1 MDVFLILVLLFYSLN
16 FFTALKTN
24 FELST
29 LDNLNLLIT
38 SIKSAK
44 LVQEDFQH
52 ISIVPT
58 YLIRKYMTPK
68 ILSKTV
74 KSIISKLFPY
84 QLNDYQI
91 LIVLFQTHCIRRKN
105 FEHVGFEYMFAS
117 GIILE
122 VSRGSLGNQL
132 KI

>member
-68 ILSKTV
+68 ILTKTV
-74 KSIISKLFPY
+74 KKKKSKNDEECDAGLSITLNQLFP
-84 QLNDYQI
+84 NPFHI
-91 LIVLFQTHCIRRKN
+91 N
-105 FEHVGFEYMFAS
+105 
-117 GIILE
+117 
-122 VSRGSLGNQL
+122 
-132 KI
+132 